1 MESQPPSISELKDAF
16 FSLNIYKSPGHDGV
30 SFNVIKNRFD
40 ELCEPLKYLFNP
52 SVVKGIFPDDLKIAK
67 LTPIY
72 KARNSS
78 NISSYR
84 LISVLPCFS
93 KMLERIM
100 YNHLQ
105 KYLRDQNILYDK
117 QFGIKTGHSTEHAF
131 TQLVH
136 QTYEAFENDEYTLGV
151 FIDLSKAFDTV
162 DHSIVLRSYSYMA

>member
-1 MESQPPSISELKDAF
+1 MESQPPSINELKDAF
-16 FSLNIYKSPGHDGV
+16 FSLNIYESPGYDGV
-30 SFNVIKNRFD
+30 SFNLIKVCFD

-67 LTPIY
+67 FTQIY
-72 KARNSS
+72 KACNSS

-105 KYLRDQNILYDK
+105 KYLKDQNILYNK
-117 QFGIKTGHSTEHAF
+117 QFGFRTGHSTEHAIA
-131 TQLVH
+131 QLVD
-136 QTYEAFENDEYTLGV
+136 QIYEAFEKNEYSLGLLIFV
-151 FIDLSKAFDTV
+151 RLSMLV
-162 DHSIVLRSYSYMA
+162 IIQYY